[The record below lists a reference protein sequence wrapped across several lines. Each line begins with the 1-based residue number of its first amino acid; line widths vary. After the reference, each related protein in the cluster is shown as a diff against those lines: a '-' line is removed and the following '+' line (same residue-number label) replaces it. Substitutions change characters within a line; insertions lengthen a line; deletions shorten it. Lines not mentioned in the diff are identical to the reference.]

1 MTPDDEAKIDWSLG
15 TWEGSRRA
23 QHKAFLA
30 LSLRQKLEALE
41 EMADLARRFQQ
52 ERKSKGLPYIS
63 ETGERMPEMR
73 IESNPPPA
81 TGK

>member
-1 MTPDDEAKIDWSLG
+1 MTPDDEAKMDWSLG

-52 ERKSKGLPYIS
+52 ERKSKGLPYI
-63 ETGERMPEMR
+63 TGERMPEMR